1 MHTFLQKCSPTLRI
15 FGVFKAKKPES
26 LLTWHTFGVFHPFC
40 VNKKL
45 KTHLREHSRQSPVP
59 KIRSCFLSEFSG
71 IVRTCFF
78 FFLWFAFFLLFQKK
92 EERNER
98 KNKVVLFYTN
108 HSSYTNQIFARRRL
122 PATIKDYEI
131 YLRSRFT
138 HSFRNFRLL
147 KRRSAERRA
156 YFAVRS

>member
-1 MHTFLQKCSPTLRI
+1 MTQGDVRTKTAVSHKRIRI

-26 LLTWHTFGVFHPFC
+26 LLTWHTFGLFHPLFS
-40 VNKKL
+40 NLKL

-71 IVRTCFF
+71 IGRTCFF

-98 KNKVVLFYTN
+98 KNKVVFFYTIYP
-108 HSSYTNQIFARRRL
+108 SYRILIFQTVPQIK
-122 PATIKDYEI
+122 I
-131 YLRSRFT
+131 
-138 HSFRNFRLL
+138 
-147 KRRSAERRA
+147 
-156 YFAVRS
+156 